1 MTVALNP
8 PARRRVVDDVL
19 AVARPLSAAVG
30 AGALAGFVIG
40 GVGGRIAM
48 FVLRLTSDPGVRG
61 LESDDGFTIGIVSSA
76 SLFLLG
82 ATTVLGLFGG
92 VAYLLIRAW
101 LPPRTRP
108 WVFGALCGLVGGAL
122 VIRPG
127 GIDFTRLSPLWL
139 AVSMFVALPAAYGVT
154 VARSAERLL
163 PRASGFGAVR
173 SWVGSLVVIA
183 VLALTGITGLAI
195 VAAAILTFALARSAP
210 VVTAAWSSR
219 PTTWIGRAGLAG
231 LGVVSAIA
239 LVSDVVEILR

>member
-8 PARRRVVDDVL
+8 PTRRRVVDDLL

-92 VAYLLIRAW
+92 VAYLLTRAW

-139 AVSMFVALPAAYGVT
+139 AVSMFVALPAAYGMAVS
-154 VARSAERLL
+154 RYAERLL
-163 PRASGFGAVR
+163 SRASGFGPVR
-173 SWVGSLVVIA
+173 AGIGSLPVIA
-183 VLALTGITGLAI
+183 VPTLVGPTGLAV
-195 VAAAILTFALARSAP
+195 VAGALLVFLLVRSIAGAP
-210 VVTAAWSSR
+210 AAWSSR
-219 PTTWIGRAGLAG
+219 PMTWIGRAGLAG